1 MGALS
6 EFGKLGLVCIGDNP
20 QQARFLYNKTVQV
33 LDTESKRLHGER
45 QARLQEPS
53 DA

>member
-20 QQARFLYNKTVQV
+20 QQAMFLYNKTVGV
-33 LDTESKRLHGER
+33 LNQEA
-45 QARLQEPS
+45 ARLRE
-53 DA
+53 AM